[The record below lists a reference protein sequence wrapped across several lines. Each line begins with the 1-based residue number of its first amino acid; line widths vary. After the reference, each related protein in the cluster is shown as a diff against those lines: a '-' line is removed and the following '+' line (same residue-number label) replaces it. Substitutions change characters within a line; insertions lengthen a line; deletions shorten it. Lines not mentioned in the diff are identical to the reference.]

1 MASLLNGANGS
12 SASDDVLTL
21 HSFDDTA
28 LNRIM
33 AVTGML
39 RYDAVLDAD
48 KLRDSLVDLLH
59 IGEWKKL
66 RGRLR
71 LNVSTSEEFNKL
83 ALTLLVPRQA

>member
-1 MASLLNGANGS
+1 MASVPNGAKGS
-12 SASDDVLTL
+12 SASDDVLKL

-33 AVTGML
+33 AVTGLL
-39 RYDAVLDAD
+39 RYDAVLDAN

-71 LNVSTSEEFNKL
+71 LNVSTSDK
-83 ALTLLVPRQA
+83 